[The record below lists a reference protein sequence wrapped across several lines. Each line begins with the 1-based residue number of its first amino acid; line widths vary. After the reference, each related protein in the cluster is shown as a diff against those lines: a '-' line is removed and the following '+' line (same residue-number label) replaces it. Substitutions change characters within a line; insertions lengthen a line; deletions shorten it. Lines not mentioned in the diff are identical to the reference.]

1 MWGHLSSPTDS
12 RARTFSLARSRGLVH
27 LALILG
33 FVAAFVSLAF
43 LTRHY
48 FGLWGTTDH
57 AIIGL
62 LVLDLVLV
70 HLWQRRRTV
79 RRLLARLGRGANA
92 SEGRSTQAISDAVL
106 WLLTLNAMIS
116 GIGDYVA
123 GHQIYLPIPGPYI
136 IQRWHAMGVLVL
148 TVYLII
154 HVTRR
159 RKRLWRSRIT

>member
-1 MWGHLSSPTDS
+1 MDSSTKPRQ
-12 RARTFSLARSRGLVH
+12 RASSISRSRGLVH
-27 LALILG
+27 FALMMG

-62 LVLDLVLV
+62 LVLVLVLI

-79 RRLLARLGRGANA
+79 RRLLSRLDGGHHATEQH
-92 SEGRSTQAISDAVL
+92 SSPAISDLIL

-116 GIGDYVA
+116 GVADFVA
-123 GHQIYLPIPGPYI
+123 GHQIYLPLPGPPI
-136 IQRWHAMGVLVL
+136 IQRWHAMGVIVL
-148 TVYLII
+148 IVYVI
-154 HVTRR
+154 VPVVRR